1 MSPSQGFFE
10 CDDDYRARVAKE
22 ADEST
27 IKHSTGSAPSQGFF
41 ESDDSYRDRITREAN
56 EHRIESSSGSAP
68 SQGIFET
75 DDGYR
80 DRIEWEA
87 NESTITSSTGARP
100 SQGFFESDESYVARV
115 RKEANEQVVA
125 RGTRSSRA
133 QGFFE
138 GDHAYR
144 SRIAHEAREVRAD
157 GQSMFSGTSNST
169 TSPDY
174 RGAGSYVPASG
185 RTSSGSSGGIFVA
198 IAVVI
203 AIAVGMFSNSAQYAT
218 DQTTPS
224 AVVVTTGECPF
235 EGCQLGT
242 WIARSTIPVYKSP
255 GGKIVRMLGQGES
268 VHAVSA
274 EVRSLPRKALI
285 TKTYKSDEE
294 QGLYVGS
301 LAYVLHPIGEGAVA
315 LWSNGRIIRGSL
327 DLELRYTESDE
338 PRSPQW
344 TWWVRVRLS
353 DDALGWLQNPQGQL
367 GGMDRYE

>member
-10 CDDDYRARVAKE
+10 SDDDYSVRVAKE
-22 ADEST
+22 ADERT
-27 IKHSTGSAPSQGFF
+27 IKDSTGSAPSRGFF

-56 EHRIESSSGSAP
+56 ENRIESSTGSAP
-68 SQGIFET
+68 AQGLFES
-75 DDGYR
+75 DDSYR
-80 DRIEWEA
+80 DRIEREA

-100 SQGFFESDESYVARV
+100 SQGFFERDEAYVVRV

-125 RGTRSSRA
+125 HGTRSSPK

-144 SRIAHEAREVRAD
+144 SRIAHEARAVRAD
-157 GQSMFSGTSNST
+157 GPATSDST
-169 TSPDY
+169 TSPDH
-174 RGAGSYVPASG
+174 RGAGSDGPSSG
-185 RTSSGSSGGIFVA
+185 STSSGSFGGIFVA

-203 AIAVGMFSNSAQYAT
+203 AMAFGILSNSARNGTNVA
-218 DQTTPS
+218 TPS
-224 AVVVTTGECPF
+224 AVIVTTGECPF

-242 WIARSTIPVYKSP
+242 WIARRSIPVYESP
-255 GGKIVRMLGQGES
+255 GGKIVRMLDQGES

-315 LWSNGRIIRGSL
+315 VWSNGRVIRGSL
-327 DLELRYTESDE
+327 DLEFRYTEPDE

-344 TWWVRVRLS
+344 TWWVQVRLA